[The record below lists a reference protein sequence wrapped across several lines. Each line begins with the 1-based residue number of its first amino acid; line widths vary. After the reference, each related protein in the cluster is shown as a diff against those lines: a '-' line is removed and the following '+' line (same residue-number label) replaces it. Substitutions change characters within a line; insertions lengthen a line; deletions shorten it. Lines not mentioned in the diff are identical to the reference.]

1 MLLFFDNLPSIAEVL
16 MPLSIYNS
24 LSGKKEEFVPLAP
37 GKVAIYVCGITA
49 YDYSHIGHAR
59 AYVAFDVIYRYLKYK
74 GYAVTYVRNFTD
86 IDDKI
91 IKRANES
98 GQSTGTLSE
107 RFIQEYHE
115 DMDALG
121 ILRPDVEPRA
131 TGTIPAMIEL
141 ISRLFDKGYAYRAGD
156 DVAFSVKKFAGY
168 GKLSGKKIDEL
179 ESGARVDV
187 DDKKQDPLDFIL
199 WKAAKPGEPSWESP
213 WGAGRPGWH
222 IECSAMS
229 GSILGDTI
237 DIHGG
242 GKDLIFPHHENEIAQ
257 SEAATGK
264 PFVRYF
270 LHNGFVNID
279 SEKMSKSTG
288 KFFTVRDIRKQYH
301 PEVIRL
307 FLLSVQYRNPIDFSE
322 KNLHDAGEALD
333 RLYATKARVFD
344 PGAGGSAGNEVDEA
358 VSAFVAGFIEA
369 MDDDFNTALVLGRL
383 FDLFHLFNRVLDRA
397 KDTQRVSLTGAWEA
411 ISGALGVLGI
421 LGRDPSAYFEE
432 VKGLK
437 IAGASLDPADIERL
451 IAERNAARKAKD
463 FARADD
469 IRDRLTGNGVILE
482 DGAGGTTWKLK

>member
-1 MLLFFDNLPSIAEVL
+1 
-16 MPLSIYNS
+16 MPLLIHNS
-24 LSGKKEEFVPLAP
+24 LSGKREEFVPVTP
-37 GKVAIYVCGITA
+37 GTVTMYVCGITA

-98 GQSTGTLSE
+98 GRDTKTLSE
-107 RFIQEYHE
+107 QFIHEYHD

-121 ILRPDVEPRA
+121 ILRPDIEPRA
-131 TGTIPAMIEL
+131 TGTIPAMIDL
-141 ISRLFDKGYAYRAGD
+141 ITRLFEKGYAYRAGD

-168 GKLSGKKIDEL
+168 GKLSGKRIDDL
-179 ESGARVDV
+179 ESGARVEV
-187 DDKKQDPLDFIL
+187 DDNKQDPLDFIL

-213 WGAGRPGWH
+213 WGKGRPGWH

-288 KFFTVRDIRKQYH
+288 KFSTVRDIRKQYH

-307 FLLSVQYRNPIDFSE
+307 FLLSVQYRNPVDFSE
-322 KNLHDAGEALD
+322 KNLRDAGEALD
-333 RLYATKARVFD
+333 RLYTTKARVFETAA
-344 PGAGGSAGNEVDEA
+344 GAPPDGPQNADLKEIDDA
-358 VSAFVAGFIEA
+358 ASAFVAGFAEA
-369 MDDDFNTALVLGRL
+369 MDDDFNTALVLGRI
-383 FDLFHLFNRVLDRA
+383 FDLSRLFNRVLDRQ
-397 KDTQRVSLTGAWEA
+397 KDAPKAQWVSLSGAWKT
-411 ISGALGVLGI
+411 ISDALGVLGI
-421 LGRDPSAYFEE
+421 LGRDPSVYFEE
-432 VKGLK
+432 VKGLRL
-437 IAGASLDPADIERL
+437 AGASLTATDIERL
-451 IAERNAARKAKD
+451 IAERNAARKARD
-463 FARADD
+463 FKRADA
-469 IRDRLTGNGVILE
+469 IRDELTGGGVILE
-482 DGAGGTTWKLK
+482 DGSGGTTWKLK

>member
-1 MLLFFDNLPSIAEVL
+1 
-16 MPLSIYNS
+16 MPLLIHNS
-24 LSGKKEEFVPLAP
+24 LSGKKEEFVPLNP
-37 GKVAIYVCGITA
+37 GAVSMYVCGITA
-49 YDYSHIGHAR
+49 YDFSHIGHAR

-74 GYAVTYVRNFTD
+74 GYTVTYVRNFTD

-98 GQSTGTLSE
+98 GRDTRALSE
-107 RFIQEYHE
+107 EFIREYHD

-131 TGTIPAMIEL
+131 TETIPAMMDI
-141 ISRLFDKGYAYRAGD
+141 ISRLFEKGYAYRAGD

-168 GKLSGKKIDEL
+168 GKLSGKKLDEL

-270 LHNGFVNID
+270 MHNGFVNID

-301 PEVIRL
+301 PEAIRL
-307 FLLSVQYRNPIDFSE
+307 FLLSVQYRNPVDFSD

-333 RLYATKARVFD
+333 RLYATKARVFEA
-344 PGAGGSAGNEVDEA
+344 GGGGSAEAVPKEVGDA
-358 VSAFVAGFIEA
+358 VSAFVAGFEEA
-369 MDDDFNTALVLGRL
+369 MDDDFNTAVVLGRFFEL
-383 FDLFHLFNRVLDRA
+383 CRLFNRTLDQQ
-397 KDTQRVSLTGAWEA
+397 KDVPDGQQVSLAGAWER
-411 ISGALGVLGI
+411 ISGVLGVLGV
-421 LGRDPSAYFEE
+421 LGRDPSVYFNE
-432 VKGLK
+432 VKNLRL
-437 IAGASLDPADIERL
+437 ATAALGAADIERL
-451 IAERNAARKAKD
+451 IGERNAARKAKD
-463 FARADD
+463 FKRADA
-469 IRDRLTGNGVILE
+469 IRDELSAGGVILE
-482 DGAGGTTWKLK
+482 DGPAGTTWKLK

>member
-1 MLLFFDNLPSIAEVL
+1 
-16 MPLSIYNS
+16 MPLLIHNS
-24 LSGKKEEFVPLAP
+24 LSGKKEEFVPLNP
-37 GKVAIYVCGITA
+37 GAVSMYVCGITA
-49 YDYSHIGHAR
+49 YDFSHIGHAR

-74 GYAVTYVRNFTD
+74 GYTVTYVRNFTD

-98 GQSTGTLSE
+98 GRDTRALSE
-107 RFIQEYHE
+107 EFIREYHD

-131 TGTIPAMIEL
+131 TETIPAMMDI
-141 ISRLFDKGYAYRAGD
+141 ISRLFEKGYAYRAGD

-168 GKLSGKKIDEL
+168 GKLSGKKLDEL

-270 LHNGFVNID
+270 MHNGFVNID

-301 PEVIRL
+301 PEAIRL
-307 FLLSVQYRNPIDFSE
+307 FLLSVQYRNPVDFSD

-333 RLYATKARVFD
+333 RLYATKARVFEA
-344 PGAGGSAGNEVDEA
+344 GGGGSAEAVPKEVGDA
-358 VSAFVAGFIEA
+358 VSAFVAGFEEA
-369 MDDDFNTALVLGRL
+369 MDDDFNTAVVLGRFFEL
-383 FDLFHLFNRVLDRA
+383 CRLFNRTLDQQ
-397 KDTQRVSLTGAWEA
+397 KDVPDGQQVSLAGAWER
-411 ISGALGVLGI
+411 ISGVLGGLGV
-421 LGRDPSAYFEE
+421 LGRDPSVYFNE
-432 VKGLK
+432 VKNLRL
-437 IAGASLDPADIERL
+437 ATAALGAADIERL
-451 IAERNAARKAKD
+451 IGERNAARKAKD
-463 FARADD
+463 FKRADA
-469 IRDRLTGNGVILE
+469 IRDELSAGGVILE
-482 DGAGGTTWKLK
+482 DGPAGTTWKLK

>member
-1 MLLFFDNLPSIAEVL
+1 
-16 MPLSIYNS
+16 MPLLIHNS
-24 LSGKKEEFVPLAP
+24 LSGKKEEFVPITP
-37 GKVAIYVCGITA
+37 GTVTMYVCGITA

-98 GQSTGTLSE
+98 GIETKALSE
-107 RFIQEYHE
+107 QFIHEYHD

-121 ILRPDVEPRA
+121 ILRPDIEPRA
-131 TGTIPAMIEL
+131 TGTIPAMIDL
-141 ISRLFDKGYAYRAGD
+141 ITHLFEKGYAYRAGD
-156 DVAFSVKKFAGY
+156 DVAFSVKKFPGY
-168 GKLSGKKIDEL
+168 GKLSGKRIDDL
-179 ESGARVDV
+179 ESGARVEV

-199 WKAAKPGEPSWESP
+199 WKAAKPGEPSWDSP
-213 WGAGRPGWH
+213 WGKGRPGWH

-270 LHNGFVNID
+270 VHNGFVNID

-307 FLLSVQYRNPIDFSE
+307 FLLSVQYRNPVDFSE
-322 KNLHDAGEALD
+322 KNLRDAGEALD
-333 RLYATKARVFD
+333 RLYTTKARVFETD
-344 PGAGGSAGNEVDEA
+344 AGGSPASPETAALKEIDDA
-358 VSAFVAGFIEA
+358 ASAFVAAFAEA

-383 FDLFHLFNRVLDRA
+383 FDLSRLFNRLLDRQ
-397 KDTQRVSLTGAWEA
+397 KDTPGAERVSLAGAWET
-411 ISGALGVLGI
+411 ISDALGVLGI
-421 LGRDPSAYFEE
+421 LVRDPSVYFSE

-437 IAGASLDPADIERL
+437 IAGTSLASADIERL
-451 IAERNAARKAKD
+451 IADRNAARKAKD
-463 FARADD
+463 FKRADA
-469 IRDRLTGNGVILE
+469 IRDELTGGGVVLE
-482 DGAGGTTWKLK
+482 DGPGGTTWKLK

>member
-1 MLLFFDNLPSIAEVL
+1 
-16 MPLSIYNS
+16 MPLSIHNS
-24 LSGKKEEFVPLAP
+24 LSNRKEEFIPLVP
-37 GKVAIYVCGITA
+37 GVVSMYVCGITA

-98 GQSTGTLSE
+98 GRDTKALSE
-107 RFIQEYHE
+107 EFIQEYHE

-121 ILRPDVEPRA
+121 ILRPDREPKA
-131 TGTIPAMIEL
+131 TETIPEMIS
-141 ISRLFDKGYAYRAGD
+141 IITRLFEKGYAYKAGD
-156 DVAFSVKKFAGY
+156 DVAFSVKKFKGY

-179 ESGARVDV
+179 ESGSRVEV

-229 GSILGDTI
+229 ASILGDTI

-270 LHNGFVNID
+270 IHNGFVNID

-288 KFFTVRDIRKQYH
+288 KFFTVRDIRNQYH

-322 KNLHDAGEALD
+322 KNLRDAGEALN
-333 RLYATKARVFD
+333 RLYTTKARIFETGNVA
-344 PGAGGSAGNEVDEA
+344 PSGSRNESVANEIEESA
-358 VSAFVAGFIEA
+358 AAFVHGFIEA

-383 FDLFHLFNRVLDRA
+383 FDLSRLLNRFLDGQ
-397 KDTQRVSLTGAWEA
+397 KDAPEKERVSITGAWEK
-411 ISGALGVLGI
+411 ISGALEVLGI
-421 LGRDPSAYFEE
+421 LGREPDLYFAEI
-432 VKGLK
+432 KGLRL
-437 IAGASLDPADIERL
+437 ADAAVSSADIERL
-451 IAERNAARKAKD
+451 IAERNAARKSKD
-463 FARADD
+463 FKRADE
-469 IRDRLTGNGVILE
+469 IRGELAGNGVILE
-482 DGAGGTTWKLK
+482 DGPGGTTWKLK